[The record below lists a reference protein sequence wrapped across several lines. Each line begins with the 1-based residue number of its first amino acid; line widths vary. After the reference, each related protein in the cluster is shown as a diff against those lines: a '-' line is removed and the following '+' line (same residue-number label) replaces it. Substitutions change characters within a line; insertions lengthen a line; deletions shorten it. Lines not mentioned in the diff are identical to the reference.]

1 MCGSIVV
8 HNNHFIYFAVL
19 KCKIQT
25 SERFGVSKC
34 LSCCECVH
42 RVNIS
47 RVESW
52 LCLVCC
58 FDTDCSFYS
67 FFSFFFLLVLWVFP
81 CFFSFLQPLPVLL
94 SSLSPLTFFLCPV
107 LYLICMQ
114 PSSAAFWHLSAIIWS
129 GNCYVCLGLC
139 FCLLVCPPCAFCA
152 QHPKAGPLPIFHCTA
167 LPFTLG
173 EVIIWSPARFV
184 HLLTCKEIQSL
195 IL

>member
-1 MCGSIVV
+1 MFVGVV
-8 HNNHFIYFAVL
+8 NAFTVL
-19 KCKIQT
+19 T
-25 SERFGVSKC
+25 SAG
-34 LSCCECVH
+34 LSRGFVWSAASTLTVH
-42 RVNIS
+42 S
-47 RVESW
+47 T
-52 LCLVCC
+52 L
-58 FDTDCSFYS
+58 SFLS
-67 FFSFFFLLVLWVFP
+67 FFS
-81 CFFSFLQPLPVLL
+81 L
-94 SSLSPLTFFLCPV
+94 SSGYFHVSSPFYNLSLSPSLSPLTFFLCPV

>member
-1 MCGSIVV
+1 MFVGVV
-8 HNNHFIYFAVL
+8 NAFTVL
-19 KCKIQT
+19 T
-25 SERFGVSKC
+25 SAG
-34 LSCCECVH
+34 LSRGFVWSAASTLTVH
-42 RVNIS
+42 S
-47 RVESW
+47 T
-52 LCLVCC
+52 L
-58 FDTDCSFYS
+58 SFLS
-67 FFSFFFLLVLWVFP
+67 FFSLSSGYFHVSSPFYNLSLSYCPLFLLWHSFFVL
-81 CFFSFLQPLPVLL
+81 CSM
-94 SSLSPLTFFLCPV
+94 
-107 LYLICMQ
+107 ICMQ